1 MPVPIRLS
9 AAFVKSLVQ
18 QNRSYK
24 TNKTYSDKRKA
35 QVRPNN
41 PSEADIQSAV
51 VQFLRLTGYTVL
63 ETGQYHESQRRV
75 NDNGLPDL
83 VIRHPKWKRRGMCL
97 LIEMK
102 EPVRGKPTPEQK
114 EFWQAGGS
122 YICTSLEAVQEIL
135 LKPEWRI
142 ET

>member
-1 MPVPIRLS
+1 MLRVS
-9 AAFVKSLVQ
+9 E
-18 QNRSYK
+18 SYWRGLLK
-24 TNKTYSDKRKA
+24 KGEDTAIKKCRKQRKA
-35 QVRPNN
+35 AARPNN
-41 PSEADIQSAV
+41 PSEADIQALAV
-51 VQFLRLTGYTVL
+51 EWLRLMGYKVL

-83 VIRHPKWKRRGMCL
+83 VIRHPKWKHRGMCL

-114 EFWQAGGS
+114 EFWQVGGS

-135 LKPEWRI
+135 KLPEWRI
-142 ET
+142 SG